1 MCRPQMETD
10 LSSVLERMRMLE
22 ASLEQI
28 KTQGI
33 AAVPQTAAE
42 EPVQKQKEPEKTT
55 EQILEERL
63 PKASARELKEIIK
76 HWKQVKLAQPPMIKN
91 LLSKGILTADESTEV
106 LRLMFKPEGS
116 MNMGKDYFQRHPEKI
131 EALEEELA
139 ERSGFQ
145 VKIEIGEMESEKNDD
160 TINLDCIHMDVT
172 IEE

>member
-1 MCRPQMETD
+1 MLAEVALIKMCRPQMETD

-63 PKASARELKEIIK
+63 PKARAGTQGD
-76 HWKQVKLAQPPMIKN
+76 HQ
-91 LLSKGILTADESTEV
+91 
-106 LRLMFKPEGS
+106 
-116 MNMGKDYFQRHPEKI
+116 
-131 EALEEELA
+131 ALEA
-139 ERSGFQ
+139 
-145 VKIEIGEMESEKNDD
+145 GEACTAADDQESPFEGNS
-160 TINLDCIHMDVT
+160 DCG
-172 IEE
+172 

>member
-1 MCRPQMETD
+1 MEALEVSAEQLSLMQEKAAQVEEETVIRYIRILSDLLNQIRFSTSKRVLAEVALIKMCRPQMETD

-63 PKASARELKEIIK
+63 PPEPGNSRR
-76 HWKQVKLAQPPMIKN
+76 
-91 LLSKGILTADESTEV
+91 SSST
-106 LRLMFKPEGS
+106 GS
-116 MNMGKDYFQRHPEKI
+116 R
-131 EALEEELA
+131 
-139 ERSGFQ
+139 
-145 VKIEIGEMESEKNDD
+145 
-160 TINLDCIHMDVT
+160 
-172 IEE
+172 